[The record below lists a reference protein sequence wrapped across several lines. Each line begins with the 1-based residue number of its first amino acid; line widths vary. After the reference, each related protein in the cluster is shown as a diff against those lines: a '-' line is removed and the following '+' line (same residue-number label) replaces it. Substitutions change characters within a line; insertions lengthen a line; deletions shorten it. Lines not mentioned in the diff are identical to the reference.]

1 MQSAKH
7 QYNRQFK
14 SFPACFLKSWLTLV
28 KSIPTV
34 RDPVKRLPW
43 ETLADKLPTSL
54 LTTLRVFLFVCF
66 ARVCTKE
73 TLSLLNTF
81 GVFFFLFFSHVT
93 YLCYFQR
100 SYWNSCEGSHTSRG
114 RCSKVPGLS
123 DLPQGKRQHQA
134 LTEPLVFSHN
144 TITVE
149 VRSLDMNIPRR
160 VPAECPPSLSKSACP
175 LHPGPHKVTEKQI
188 SSQCRALPH
197 RGLPDILW

>member
-81 GVFFFLFFSHVT
+81 GVFFFCSFPTLPIFAI
-93 YLCYFQR
+93 
-100 SYWNSCEGSHTSRG
+100 SRG
-114 RCSKVPGLS
+114 PTGIAVKDLTPLGEDVPKSQDCQTCLKERGNTKHLLNLS
-123 DLPQGKRQHQA
+123 CFHITPS
-134 LTEPLVFSHN
+134 PL
-144 TITVE
+144 
-149 VRSLDMNIPRR
+149 R
-160 VPAECPPSLSKSACP
+160 
-175 LHPGPHKVTEKQI
+175 
-188 SSQCRALPH
+188 
-197 RGLPDILW
+197 